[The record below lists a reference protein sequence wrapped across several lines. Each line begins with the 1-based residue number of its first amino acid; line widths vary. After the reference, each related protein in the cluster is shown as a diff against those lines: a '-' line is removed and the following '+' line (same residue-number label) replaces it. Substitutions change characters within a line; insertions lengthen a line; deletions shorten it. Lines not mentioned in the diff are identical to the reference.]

1 MNIRFYHAKIL
12 LTKADHTFEVTEG
25 ELWVRGD
32 HICYIGDGTDTS
44 AVCKEDDIII
54 WDREIDAKGNLLMPG
69 FKNAHTH
76 TPMTFLRSFADD
88 LPLQEWL
95 QQKVFPNEA
104 RLKGEDTYW
113 LAILGIME
121 YLTSGITSNFD
132 MYIMQ
137 DYHINAYVDT
147 GFRTVFTSGL
157 NNFTDSLEVLE
168 ENYLRINGLSDL
180 TSYVPGFH
188 AEYTTSRPLLEGVA
202 KIADKYH
209 APVWT
214 HNSETER
221 EVAECK
227 ARWGMT
233 PMQFTESLGLYE
245 HGGGGYHC
253 VWLEEKDI
261 EILKKHHMSVVTN
274 PGSNTKL
281 ASGICPVK
289 RLLDEGINVISAI
302 NIQHIESVN
311 EEVQEITG
319 IEVKERVPDSVLQE
333 ADEVVNI
340 DLTAEELIARLKA
353 GKIYRPE
360 KIQTALDNFFR
371 TENILQLRELALKE
385 VALRVEKKVENEV
398 MMGVAVGLR
407 HEKFMACISSHE
419 KTPRRIIRKAAKL
432 ATRYNT
438 TFIALYVQTP
448 RESMD
453 RIDLASQRYLL
464 NHFKLVAELGEK
476 LSRYSRKT
484 FWGASSRL

>member
-25 ELWVRGD
+25 ELWERGD

-168 ENYLRINGLSDL
+168 ENY
-180 TSYVPGFH
+180 
-188 AEYTTSRPLLEGVA
+188 
-202 KIADKYH
+202 
-209 APVWT
+209 
-214 HNSETER
+214 
-221 EVAECK
+221 
-227 ARWGMT
+227 
-233 PMQFTESLGLYE
+233 
-245 HGGGGYHC
+245 
-253 VWLEEKDI
+253 
-261 EILKKHHMSVVTN
+261 
-274 PGSNTKL
+274 
-281 ASGICPVK
+281 
-289 RLLDEGINVISAI
+289 
-302 NIQHIESVN
+302 
-311 EEVQEITG
+311 
-319 IEVKERVPDSVLQE
+319 
-333 ADEVVNI
+333 
-340 DLTAEELIARLKA
+340 
-353 GKIYRPE
+353 
-360 KIQTALDNFFR
+360 
-371 TENILQLRELALKE
+371 
-385 VALRVEKKVENEV
+385 
-398 MMGVAVGLR
+398 
-407 HEKFMACISSHE
+407 
-419 KTPRRIIRKAAKL
+419 
-432 ATRYNT
+432 
-438 TFIALYVQTP
+438 
-448 RESMD
+448 
-453 RIDLASQRYLL
+453 
-464 NHFKLVAELGEK
+464 
-476 LSRYSRKT
+476 
-484 FWGASSRL
+484 

>member
-12 LTKADHTFEVTEG
+12 LTKADHTFEVAEG

-113 LAILGIME
+113 LAILGVME

-188 AEYTTSRPLLEGVA
+188 AEYTCSEELLK
-202 KIADKYH
+202 KIAELSQRYK
-209 APVWT
+209 APVFA
-214 HNSETER
+214 HMSETER
-221 EVAECK
+221 EVAECVQ
-227 ARWGMT
+227 RHGTT
-233 PMQFTESLGLYE
+233 PAAYLDSLGLFE

-253 VWLEEKDI
+253 IWFTDEEI
-261 EILKKHHMSVVTN
+261 ELFRRKGLTAVTN

-281 ASGICPVK
+281 ASGIANTTAFLKHGVNMAIGTDGPASNNCLDMFREMFLVTGLGKLHDRDASAVPAEEVLK
-289 RLLDEGINVISAI
+289 MAVTGGAKAMGLTDCDCLAEGKKADFITINIMQPHLYPTGNLVNTLLEYVTASDVCDMAVDGRLLMKDREVLTLDEEKI
-302 NIQHIESVN
+302 
-311 EEVQEITG
+311 
-319 IEVKERVPDSVLQE
+319 LYE
-333 ADEVVNI
+333 AMKYM
-340 DLTAEELIARLKA
+340 EELEA
-353 GKIYRPE
+353 
-360 KIQTALDNFFR
+360 
-371 TENILQLRELALKE
+371 
-385 VALRVEKKVENEV
+385 
-398 MMGVAVGLR
+398 
-407 HEKFMACISSHE
+407 
-419 KTPRRIIRKAAKL
+419 
-432 ATRYNT
+432 
-438 TFIALYVQTP
+438 
-448 RESMD
+448 
-453 RIDLASQRYLL
+453 
-464 NHFKLVAELGEK
+464 
-476 LSRYSRKT
+476 
-484 FWGASSRL
+484 